1 MPYAS
6 AVIRE
11 TLRLWPPAGTARL
24 TKAGTGVT
32 VKTQM
37 GEEYPLEGVHI
48 YNCAIMIQRDPAVY
62 GDSADEFVPERW
74 LDGSADQIPAGA
86 WRGEYETTKS
96 DLFTSVLH
104 LFRKLND
111 SPKQSLILVMT

>member
-32 VKTQM
+32 VKTPT
-37 GEEYPLEGVHI
+37 GEEYPLEGVHV

-74 LDGSADQIPAGA
+74 LAGSADQIPAGA
-86 WRGEYETTKS
+86 WRGEYETTRLH
-96 DLFTSVLH
+96 LFTSVLH
-104 LFRKLND
+104 LLRK
-111 SPKQSLILVMT
+111 